1 MAAIAYLQH
10 INDPRDCHELF
21 NDVTTVGRNEDSDI
35 ILPDRSVSNKVF
47 PSRTTFTRLHRSG
60 PRGAHVDVPQAT

>member
-47 PSRTTFTRLHRSG
+47 PSRPTFARLCRSG
-60 PRGAHVDVPQAT
+60 SRGATTDVPEET